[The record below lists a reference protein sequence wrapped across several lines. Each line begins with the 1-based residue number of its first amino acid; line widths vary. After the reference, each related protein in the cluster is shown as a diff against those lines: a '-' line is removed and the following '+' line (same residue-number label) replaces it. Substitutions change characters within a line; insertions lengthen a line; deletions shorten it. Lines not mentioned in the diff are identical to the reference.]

1 MSEDNVYFGKP
12 ITREIWGNMANI
24 ILIYAGS
31 AADFALHPENHW
43 LFYTNKLPSN
53 PQERFIETFLYNQKL
68 FFTPVSQLPRVVSH
82 IRQIHSAIETKRAR
96 ESSHKM
102 ISHTAFKDVFS
113 MLVDYGIRG
122 YEYLNRRKLDPAEKT
137 EYINDIK
144 AVSDMMGIS
153 GFPSDDDSFRE
164 YRVDCIQN
172 RLQANEY
179 TERLY
184 EAYLNDLGETR
195 FNIVRR
201 FQAQFIPQRLSEE
214 LGLVKSNA
222 FSLLY
227 RTYPYVHHG
236 FLLRLLMRVLLK
248 KAARQALYKISQV
261 SFS

>member
-1 MSEDNVYFGKP
+1 MSEESVYFGKP

-96 ESSHKM
+96 ESSFKT
-102 ISHTAFKDVFS
+102 ISHTGFKDVFS

-122 YEYLNRRKLDPAEKT
+122 YEYLNRRKLGPEQKT
-137 EYINDIK
+137 EYVSDIK

-153 GFPSDDDSFRE
+153 GFPSDYDSFME
-164 YRVDCIQN
+164 YRMDCVQN
-172 RLQANEY
+172 RLQVNEF

-184 EAYLNDLGETR
+184 EAYLKDLGGTR
-195 FNIVRR
+195 FNIVRH
-201 FQAQFIPQRLSEE
+201 FQAQFIPQGLKEG
-214 LGLVKSNA
+214 LGLPKSYA
-222 FSLLY
+222 FSVIY
-227 RTYPYVHHG
+227 KIYPYVHNPI
-236 FLLRLLMRVLLK
+236 LLRMLMRLLLK
-248 KAARQALYKISQV
+248 KPARQALYKITQV